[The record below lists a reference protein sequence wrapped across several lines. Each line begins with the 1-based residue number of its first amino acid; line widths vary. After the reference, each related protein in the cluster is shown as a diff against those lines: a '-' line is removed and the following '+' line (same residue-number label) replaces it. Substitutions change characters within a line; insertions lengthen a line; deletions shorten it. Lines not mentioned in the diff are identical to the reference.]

1 MRRLVDMSDPPAN
14 VIKEVARETPVVAET
29 DVLIVGGGPA
39 GLTAAIA
46 AARSGVDV
54 VLTERYPHLG
64 GLASGGEVIVLDDMA
79 DLHEKTVGG
88 LSDEIVNHLDA
99 LGAAV
104 YPPPEDRFVSSE
116 AAWARWGRWGLQDNY
131 ARTRPKTITYAVA
144 FDPEALKFVALQMV
158 ESAGVKLRL
167 HSLFVEPIVDDGVLR
182 GGIFETKSGRQA
194 ILARQ
199 VVDASGDGDVLAGA
213 GAPFE
218 MGTYIMTV
226 VHRFANVDVDRAIAW
241 ERDHPEEYAQ
251 LDKEIKAIYGGSW
264 EYWWLRTTV
273 DGVVW
278 CNCPHIP
285 NLNALSVEDQ
295 TYVEYEARKRIF
307 AALDFARRN
316 LPGFEHAQL
325 VDTAPQLGVRQTRLL
340 RGEYVL
346 TRQDVLERRWFADR
360 IGRGRDYYYPYRTLL
375 PVGVEDLLVAGRCFS
390 ATSDA
395 QKMSREIPPMFV
407 LGEAAGVAAA
417 LAVHHRTTPRQLE
430 VSEIQSILR
439 ERGALLG
446 PDRDPAAQSSIAIG
460 ARA

>member
-1 MRRLVDMSDPPAN
+1 MSQQSAT
-14 VIKEVARETPVVAET
+14 VIKEGARETPVVAET
-29 DVLIVGGGPA
+29 DVLVVGGGPA
-39 GLTAAIA
+39 GICAAIA
-46 AARSGVDV
+46 AARSGARA

-64 GLASGGEVIVLDDMA
+64 GLASGGQVIVLDDMA

-88 LSDEIVNHLDA
+88 LSDEIVDRLDA
-99 LGAAV
+99 LGGAV
-104 YPPPEDRFVSSE
+104 YPPQEDRFVSSE

-131 ARTRPKTITYAVA
+131 ARTKPKTITYAVA
-144 FDPEALKFVALQMV
+144 FDPEALKFAALEMV
-158 ESAGVKLRL
+158 HSAGVQLRL
-167 HSLFVEPIVDDGVLR
+167 HSLFVDAIVEDGTLR

-194 ILARQ
+194 ILARV
-199 VVDASGDGDVLAGA
+199 VVDASGDGDVFAKA

-218 MGTYIMTV
+218 LGTYIMTV
-226 VHRFANVDVDRAIAW
+226 VHRFANVRVDEAIAW
-241 ERDHPEEYAQ
+241 EQAHPVEHAR

-264 EYWWLRTTV
+264 EMWWLRTTV

-295 TYVEYEARKRIF
+295 TYVEHEARKRIF
-307 AALDFARRN
+307 AALDFARKN
-316 LPGFEHAQL
+316 LPGFQRAQL

-346 TRQDVLERRWFADR
+346 TKQDVLERRWFADR

-375 PVGVEDLLVAGRCFS
+375 PVGVENLLVAGRCFS

-407 LGEAAGVAAA
+407 VGEAAGVAAA
-417 LAVHHRTTPRQLE
+417 LAVDHQASPRQLP
-430 VSEIQSILR
+430 VAEIQDVLR
-439 ERGALLG
+439 RRGALLG
-446 PDRDPAAQSSIAIG
+446 PDADPTPRSSTVHAITIG
-460 ARA
+460 ASA